1 MLKLNQVIIPL
12 EAPIFVPNLEED
24 GTDWD
29 FERIETSYYQI
40 NEEVSK
46 KNSRSESY
54 NINQSFDMIL
64 KSIIKKLNAFSER
77 KSGRLALV

>member
-12 EAPIFVPNLEED
+12 EAPLFVPNPEED

-40 NEEVSK
+40 NEEVSE

-54 NINQSFDMIL
+54 NINQSFDDSKEYYL
-64 KSIIKKLNAFSER
+64 KIR
-77 KSGRLALV
+77 KSEICDWKGAYG